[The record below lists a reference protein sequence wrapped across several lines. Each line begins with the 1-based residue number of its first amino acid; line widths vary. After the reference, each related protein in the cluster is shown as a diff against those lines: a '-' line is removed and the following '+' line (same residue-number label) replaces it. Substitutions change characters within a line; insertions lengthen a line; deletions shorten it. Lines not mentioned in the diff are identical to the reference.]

1 MLRMCSL
8 PVEVGYIPEMSV
20 VRAGAQTGAQD
31 QTRVAGGTVEAGPAT
46 ATPEAPTLL
55 ADQAPQKRKASVRP
69 SRLQLAILAGTVL
82 AVAVV
87 AIIALKGGKE
97 ATTSAPPVKAVAR
110 VVAGKPNWRGLQVGM
125 KQGDVEQLLGSPSRV
140 DVSPVS
146 TRWYYGDHRE
156 GEVQFDTDSRR
167 VKGWREPEQ

>member
-1 MLRMCSL
+1 MIGLATLVLVSSQSIAQESAESGTL
-8 PVEVGYIPEMSV
+8 KLQET
-20 VRAGAQTGAQD
+20 VRVLEQ
-31 QTRVAGGTVEAGPAT
+31 RVAAIEAQLRKTGT
-46 ATPEAPTLL
+46 PT
-55 ADQAPQKRKASVRP
+55 
-69 SRLQLAILAGTVL
+69 
-82 AVAVV
+82 
-87 AIIALKGGKE
+87 
-97 ATTSAPPVKAVAR
+97 R